1 VEEKGIMR
9 NKLNEMK
16 PSVLHVYRTYF
27 PDPQGGMQEAIRQ
40 LCLATKAA
48 GVTNT
53 IFTLSPKPQP
63 AVIERPEGRVV
74 RSRSWAAP
82 ASCDLGGIDAVTQF
96 RSLAKQSDVVH
107 FLYPWPYA
115 DLIHAATGA
124 KTPAVL
130 TYVSDV
136 VRQRWL
142 GRAYAPLM
150 WRTLRSMRAIVANC
164 PAYAQ
169 TSPVLSDPAIRD
181 KVRVI
186 PLGIVEES
194 YPVHGDDEVF
204 PRLGLAADEPFFLFI
219 GVLRYYK
226 GLHVLIEAA
235 RQVKARIVIA
245 GSGPEGEKLRAL
257 AGQLGA
263 ANVLFAG
270 QISDEE
276 KVALLKRCRALVLPS
291 HLRSEAYGMVL
302 VEASIFGR
310 PLVSCEIGTGTSYV
324 NAHEESGLVVPPEDS
339 VALAGALN
347 TLLNDSALAES
358 LGRGARARYE
368 RLFSG
373 PALGRAYADLFREVA
388 G

>member
-1 VEEKGIMR
+1 M
-9 NKLNEMK
+9 
-16 PSVLHVYRTYF
+16 PSVLHIYRTYF

-40 LCLATKAA
+40 LCLATKGA
-48 GVTNT
+48 GVINT
-53 IFTLSPKPQP
+53 IFTLSPNPKP
-63 AVIERPEGRVV
+63 VVVEYPEGRVV
-74 RSRSWAAP
+74 RSRSWWAP
-82 ASCDLGGIDAVTQF
+82 ASCDLGGIDSLVTF
-96 RSLAKQSDVVH
+96 RRLARQADVLH

-115 DLIHAATGA
+115 DLMQILTGV

-150 WRTLRSMRAIVANC
+150 RRTLHNMRAIVANS
-164 PAYAQ
+164 PAYVR
-169 TSPVLSDPAIRD
+169 TSPTLSDPAIRD
-181 KVRVI
+181 TVRVI
-186 PLGIVEES
+186 PLGIVEKS
-194 YPVHGDDEVF
+194 YPVQGDETIF
-204 PRLGLAADEPFFLFI
+204 PRLGLAADEPYFLFI

-226 GLHVLIEAA
+226 GLHFLIEAA
-235 RQVKARIVIA
+235 QQVKARIVIA
-245 GSGPEGEKLRAL
+245 GMGPEGEKLRTFADQS
-257 AGQLGA
+257 AA

-270 QISDEE
+270 QVSDEE
-276 KVALLKRCRALVLPS
+276 KVALITRCRAMVLPS

-302 VEASIFGR
+302 VEASIFGK

-324 NAHEESGLVVPPEDS
+324 NAHEESGLVVPPANPT
-339 VALAGALN
+339 ALAGALN
-347 TLLNDSALAES
+347 TLLHDPSLAE
-358 LGRGARARYE
+358 LFGRGARARYE

>member
-1 VEEKGIMR
+1 M
-9 NKLNEMK
+9 N
-16 PSVLHVYRTYF
+16 PSVLHIYRTYF

-40 LCLATKAA
+40 LSLAAKTA
-48 GVTNT
+48 GVSNP
-53 IFTLSPKPQP
+53 IFTLSPRPQP

-82 ASCDLGGIDAVTQF
+82 ASCDLGGIDALVQF
-96 RSLAKQSDVVH
+96 RSLARQSDVLH

-115 DLIHAATGA
+115 DLMQALTGV

-150 WRTLRSMRAIVANC
+150 WRTLRNMRAIVANC

-194 YPVHGDDEVF
+194 YPAQGDEGIF
-204 PRLGLAADEPFFLFI
+204 SRLGLAADEPYFLFI

-226 GLHVLIEAA
+226 GLHFLIEAA
-235 RQVKARIVIA
+235 RQIKTRIVIV
-245 GSGPEGEKLRAL
+245 GSGPEGEKLRAFSDQC
-257 AGQLGA
+257 AA

-270 QISDEE
+270 QVSYEE
-276 KVALLKRCRALVLPS
+276 KVALLKRCRAMVLPS

-310 PLVSCEIGTGTSYV
+310 PLVSCEIGTGTSFV
-324 NAHEESGLVVPPEDS
+324 NAHEESGLVVPPKNPA
-339 VALAGALN
+339 ALAEALN
-347 TLLNDSALAES
+347 TLLNDSNLADS

>member
-1 VEEKGIMR
+1 M
-9 NKLNEMK
+9 N

-40 LCLATKAA
+40 LCLATKAD
-48 GVTNT
+48 GVANT
-53 IFTLSPKPQP
+53 IFTLSPQPQP
-63 AVIERPEGRVV
+63 AMIERPEARIV
-74 RSRSWAAP
+74 RSLSWAAP
-82 ASCDLGGIDAVTQF
+82 ASCDLGGIDALVQF
-96 RSLAKQSDVVH
+96 RRLARQADVLH
-107 FLYPWPYA
+107 FLHPWPYA
-115 DLIHAATGA
+115 DLMQVLTGV

-150 WRTLRSMRAIVANC
+150 WRTLRNMRAIVANC
-164 PAYAQ
+164 PAYAR
-169 TSPVLSDPAIRD
+169 TSPVLSDPAIRG

-194 YPVHGDDEVF
+194 YPALGDEAVF
-204 PRLGLAADEPFFLFI
+204 SRLGLTADEPFFLFV

-226 GLHVLIEAA
+226 GLHTLIEAA
-235 RQVKARIVIA
+235 RRVDARIVIA
-245 GSGPEGEKLRAL
+245 GSGPEGEKLRAFAAQL
-257 AGQLGA
+257 AA

-270 QISDEE
+270 QVSDEE
-276 KVALLKRCRALVLPS
+276 KVALLKRCRAMVLPS

-310 PLVSCEIGTGTSYV
+310 PLVSCEIGTGTSFV
-324 NAHEESGLVVPPEDS
+324 NAHEESGLVVPPENP

-347 TLLNDSALAES
+347 ALSGDANLAES

-388 G
+388 A

>member
-1 VEEKGIMR
+1 
-9 NKLNEMK
+9 MK

-40 LCLATKAA
+40 LCLAAKAED
-48 GVTNT
+48 VSNT
-53 IFTLSPKPQP
+53 IFTLSPKPHP
-63 AVIERPEGRVV
+63 TVIELPEARVV

-82 ASCDLGGIDAVTQF
+82 ASCDLGGVDALRKF
-96 RSLAKQSDVVH
+96 RRLAGQSDVLH
-107 FLYPWPYA
+107 FLYPWPFA
-115 DLIHAATGA
+115 DLMRALTGV

-164 PAYAQ
+164 PAYAR

-194 YPVHGDDEVF
+194 YPAQGDETVF
-204 PRLGLAADEPFFLFI
+204 SRLGLAADEPYFLFI

-226 GLHVLIEAA
+226 GLHTLITAA
-235 RQVKARIVIA
+235 RQVKARIVIG
-245 GSGPEGEKLRAL
+245 GSGPEGEKLRTFSDQSATT
-257 AGQLGA
+257 
-263 ANVLFAG
+263 NVLFAG
-270 QISDEE
+270 QVSDEE
-276 KVALLKRCRALVLPS
+276 KVALLKHCRAMVLPS
-291 HLRSEAYGMVL
+291 HWRSEAYGMVL
-302 VEASIFGR
+302 VEASLFGR
-310 PLVSCEIGTGTSYV
+310 PLVSCEIGTGTSFV
-324 NAHEESGLVVPPEDS
+324 NAHTESGLVVPPENPI
-339 VALAGALN
+339 ALAGALN
-347 TLLNDSALAES
+347 ALLHDSSLAES

-373 PALGRAYADLFREVA
+373 PALGRAYAELFREVA